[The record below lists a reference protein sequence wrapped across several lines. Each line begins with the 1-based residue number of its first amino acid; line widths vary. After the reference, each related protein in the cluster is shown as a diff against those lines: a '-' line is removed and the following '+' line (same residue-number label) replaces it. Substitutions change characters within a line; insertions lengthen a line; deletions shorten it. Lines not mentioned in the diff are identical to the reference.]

1 MDNYDYIISKNNCK
15 YLIFVCLAS
24 IQFYQPNFINV
35 DGTLWKFI
43 YYSSLLLMAFA
54 VLKYKSKAI
63 VIENN
68 KCFTFITA
76 FVICQIISIYNV
88 SVYKGQPIIISIVST
103 LQYIGFIAYIL
114 LCKSNIT
121 ISHCEKVIS
130 IFAWTFV
137 VLSILNMIS
146 FEALFGN
153 YEFDVDRGGMR
164 YRLQGL
170 SWVVLYCLQNVNK
183 YLEERK
189 STYIWV
195 ALTMFLFIVLS
206 LTRQVMAITMLI
218 IVLMILYNAK
228 FYQKVLLIL
237 IMLFSAFYIL
247 PKVPIY
253 NKMMN
258 LTNEQMNA
266 DYDNIR
272 LVAFNY
278 YGFEYPRNVN
288 QVLFGVGVPSFGKS
302 SYGNEI
308 DNTEQY
314 LKLYTSDVGYID
326 IYFKFGIMAI
336 VFLLLSQIVCLRRKT
351 MFKYL
356 YVKYYLVA
364 NMLLAI
370 ASTPYFSDTLSICMA
385 LYILSLKS
393 SIQK

>member
-1 MDNYDYIISKNNCK
+1 
-15 YLIFVCLAS
+15 
-24 IQFYQPNFINV
+24 
-35 DGTLWKFI
+35 
-43 YYSSLLLMAFA
+43 
-54 VLKYKSKAI
+54 
-63 VIENN
+63 
-68 KCFTFITA
+68 
-76 FVICQIISIYNV
+76 
-88 SVYKGQPIIISIVST
+88 
-103 LQYIGFIAYIL
+103 
-114 LCKSNIT
+114 
-121 ISHCEKVIS
+121 
-130 IFAWTFV
+130 
-137 VLSILNMIS
+137 
-146 FEALFGN
+146 
-153 YEFDVDRGGMR
+153 
-164 YRLQGL
+164 
-170 SWVVLYCLQNVNK
+170 
-183 YLEERK
+183 
-189 STYIWV
+189 
-195 ALTMFLFIVLS
+195 
-206 LTRQVMAITMLI
+206 
-218 IVLMILYNAK
+218 
-228 FYQKVLLIL
+228 
-237 IMLFSAFYIL
+237 
-247 PKVPIY
+247 
-253 NKMMN
+253 MMN

-288 QVLFGVGVPSFGKS
+288 RVLFGVGVPSFGKS

-314 LKLYTSDVGYID
+314 LKLYSSDVGYID